1 MFKCSNTDTDT
12 DTTQTELRLKCEGDQ
27 FDRNIFD
34 QKFDH
39 KVTNEANNEV
49 DNDISVAEDIES
61 ESLIQNDCSNVAQQS
76 PLHVAKVINDQ
87 FGREGR
93 SSSKKSPRS
102 KIRLRSCKV
111 GQNSPRKS
119 LKLGSKSKIGDSSDN
134 QRIKVDKIVVNK
146 AKSDKNMS
154 LKKIKTI
161 KSYFESLANN
171 KPIPN
176 PQMSPASKEATNDD
190 NIDVEGTETVTK
202 KVLVTERINVFE
214 KMMLSAGDTHP
225 RTPKKRIRRIGNS
238 SSKVRK

>member
-1 MFKCSNTDTDT
+1 M
-12 DTTQTELRLKCEGDQ
+12 
-27 FDRNIFD
+27 
-34 QKFDH
+34 
-39 KVTNEANNEV
+39 
-49 DNDISVAEDIES
+49 
-61 ESLIQNDCSNVAQQS
+61 
-76 PLHVAKVINDQ
+76 
-87 FGREGR
+87 
-93 SSSKKSPRS
+93 
-102 KIRLRSCKV
+102 
-111 GQNSPRKS
+111 
-119 LKLGSKSKIGDSSDN
+119 
-134 QRIKVDKIVVNK
+134 DKIVVNK